1 VNGEAMQEV
10 KPTGWPLHP
19 DRIRPVRDLWDRFL
33 PPLIERGEVTTAD
46 IRLLNLAFE
55 SLADYVR
62 MVRGLADLPEALRE
76 DRRQRA
82 DALLDQALEWL
93 GAYFIMQQPF
103 PVISPLPV
111 GQLVYQL
118 AYLYIAERLTLSGQ
132 LKPALPDDYFTA

>member
-1 VNGEAMQEV
+1 MNGEAMQEV

-82 DALLDQALEWL
+82 DGWARTL
-93 GAYFIMQQPF
+93 
-103 PVISPLPV
+103 
-111 GQLVYQL
+111 
-118 AYLYIAERLTLSGQ
+118 RLTLSGQ
-132 LKPALPDDYFTA
+132 LKPALPDDYFTAQRGKEVRS

>member
-33 PPLIERGEVTTAD
+33 PPLMERGEVTTAD

-93 GAYFIMQQPF
+93 GAYFAAD
-103 PVISPLPV
+103 VIGAIKAGV
-111 GQLVYQL
+111 AG
-118 AYLYIAERLTLSGQ
+118 
-132 LKPALPDDYFTA
+132 